1 MNDAPSTQW
10 KEQIADDEGERYAA
24 AAAQFAEIQERK
36 SKRYGSGRTL
46 HRKQLTAAHASH
58 QRPNPAACS
67 TASALWACF
76 SSAARAGGSEASG
89 AGRK

>member
-24 AAAQFAEIQERK
+24 AAAQFAEIQQRK

-46 HRKQLTAAHASH
+46 HRKQLTAAHGTLEVLDGL
-58 QRPNPAACS
+58 PG
-67 TASALWACF
+67 WARQGLF
-76 SSAARAGGSEASG
+76 AQPRDHEV
-89 AGRK
+89 